1 MTIRD
6 HLRRKK
12 ARYLIIGALCLV
24 ATFSLIATH
33 GITRQADYS
42 HAGMAL
48 LLGYL
53 ACVLLSQGIACPR
66 CRGTVGGYTS
76 WFNLRLGRKHQRTNF
91 CAHCG
96 VNFDEPVAP

>member
-12 ARYLIIGALCLV
+12 ARYLVIGALCLV
-24 ATFSLIATH
+24 ATFSLITTH

-42 HAGMAL
+42 HAAMAL

-53 ACVLLSQGIACPR
+53 ACILLSQGIACPR
-66 CRGTVGGYTS
+66 CRGDGG
-76 WFNLRLGRKHQRTNF
+76 WLHELVQPAPGPQAPAHELLRALRGEFR
-91 CAHCG
+91 
-96 VNFDEPVAP
+96 

>member
-6 HLRRKK
+6 HLRKKK
-12 ARYLIIGALCLV
+12 ARYLVIGALCLV

-66 CRGTVGGYTS
+66 CRGRWVATRAGSTCAWAANTTARTS
-76 WFNLRLGRKHQRTNF
+76 ARIAG
-91 CAHCG
+91 
-96 VNFDEPVAP
+96 